1 MFQRKVDTL
10 KFHLYIFIKKVSW
23 MGDPFWQY
31 LVDIE
36 SSYKRLRGQSHP
48 QFKGD
53 LGGIYTLVWFQWR
66 PLEFNVI
73 SFTRICTMFWVLHV
87 GCWGFLTKDF
97 HRVILNLFM
106 VFVDINTLYQYLFW
120 RSHMYIYISSVSVW
134 MSVYNVLIP

>member
-10 KFHLYIFIKKVSW
+10 KFHLYIFIKKMSW
-23 MGDPFWQY
+23 IGDPFLQH

-48 QFKGD
+48 QFKDD
-53 LGGIYTLVWFQWR
+53 LGGIDTLVWFQWR

-73 SFTRICTMFWVLHV
+73 SFTRICTRFWVLHV

-97 HRVILNLFM
+97 HRVILNFFDVLCRPQY
-106 VFVDINTLYQYLFW
+106 FV
-120 RSHMYIYISSVSVW
+120 SISSLEESYVFIHFICVCL
-134 MSVYNVLIP
+134 NVCL